1 MTVPRTDDELT
12 IDEAEVVT
20 RGWWIFLVTGIVW
33 LLFGF
38 LVLTWEAASVWT
50 VAILASI
57 VFIVGGLMELA
68 TAAMVQSWR
77 WLHVVF
83 GVVSIGAGIMA
94 LAWPD
99 QTFVVLASI
108 LAWYL
113 LITGVFEIIAAF
125 MSRSID
131 DMWWLRLVIGLAQV
145 LIGFWAVGYAG
156 RAVALLVVWVAAGAI
171 ARGLSSLF
179 VAFGLHNAGKE
190 LERRT
195 S

>member
-1 MTVPRTDDELT
+1 MTLPQVDDELR
-12 IDEAEVVT
+12 DDASALT
-20 RGWWIFLVTGIVW
+20 RGWWVFLVSGIVW
-33 LLFGF
+33 LGFGF

-57 VFIVGGLMELA
+57 VFIVGGLMELGA
-68 TAAMVQSWR
+68 AAMATSWR

-94 LAWPD
+94 LVWPG

-113 LITGVFEIIAAF
+113 LITGVFEIIGAF
-125 MSRSID
+125 MSRELD

-179 VAFGLHNAGKE
+179 VAFGLHKVGKQ
-190 LERRT
+190 LQRPAV
-195 S
+195 

>member
-1 MTVPRTDDELT
+1 MNTLLSPRELT
-12 IDEAEVVT
+12 EGVAH
-20 RGWWIFLVTGIVW
+20 RWWIFLVTGIVW

-77 WLHVVF
+77 WLHIVF

>member
-12 IDEAEVVT
+12 IDEAEGLT